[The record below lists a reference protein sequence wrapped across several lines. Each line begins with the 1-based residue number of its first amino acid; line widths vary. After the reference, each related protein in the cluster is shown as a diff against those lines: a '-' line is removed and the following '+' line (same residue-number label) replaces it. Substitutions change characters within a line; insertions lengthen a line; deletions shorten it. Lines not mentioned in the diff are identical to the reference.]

1 MTVTEIEE
9 KMAQTLY
16 YGNAKERAITEE
28 EKARFAGLEAQGH
41 EKAVNM
47 IVEMSKTPEAQAK
60 MTPEEKEN
68 FDLTVSSMFDRVTTN
83 VLMKEAEQKL
93 AEVTATH
100 EQVVDDVMN
109 LAGDMVIASAEAT
122 GNALPTDAD
131 LYSEADQSIEG
142 SRSR

>member
-83 VLMKEAEQKL
+83 VLMNEAEQIL
-93 AEVTATH
+93 NTAETNLTTAT
-100 EQVVDDVMN
+100 DDITAA
-109 LAGDMVIASAEAT
+109 LAQIQ
-122 GNALPTDAD
+122 NADVET
-131 LYSEADQSIEG
+131 DQSIEG

>member
-83 VLMKEAEQKL
+83 VLMNEAEQILNTAETNLTVATDDITAAL
-93 AEVTATH
+93 AQIQNA
-100 EQVVDDVMN
+100 DV
-109 LAGDMVIASAEAT
+109 ET
-122 GNALPTDAD
+122 
-131 LYSEADQSIEG
+131 DQSIEG